1 METRMRIL
9 IGGGLVVLLAG
20 GAACAQ
26 DARPPDPTPSHA
38 VRQRPARADALEQ
51 RVQLLTHELDLD
63 AAQQQAVRKILLVQ
77 REAVKHI
84 REDPAIAPE
93 ELAPAVRLVGEQT
106 ADRIRAVLGEEQ
118 KKKYNRRLPDG
129 ALSTQTNADVEGW
142 LRTVQGQTSD
152 NPLGVTLPGH

>member
-1 METRMRIL
+1 
-9 IGGGLVVLLAG
+9 
-20 GAACAQ
+20 
-26 DARPPDPTPSHA
+26 
-38 VRQRPARADALEQ
+38 
-51 RVQLLTHELDLD
+51 LLTHELDLD

-77 REAVKHI
+77 REAIKHI

-93 ELAPAVRLVGEQT
+93 DLAPAVRLVGEQT